1 MSEDLQPRHSS
12 HAGRWALWV
21 TAVLLVY
28 VLSIG
33 PMSALVNL
41 YPPSETGWKV
51 IDTVYQ
57 PLIALDKRTTRGR
70 LLPYEVWWE
79 NQLGAESF
87 LYQRRPGGG
96 PVSNLIW

>member
-1 MSEDLQPRHSS
+1 MEQAEPDTSRH
-12 HAGRWALWV
+12 AVRWAVWV
-21 TAVLLVY
+21 TALLMVY

-41 YPPSETGWKV
+41 YPPSKMGWRV

-79 NQLGAESF
+79 KRLGAESF